1 MQNHENSVPEEN
13 IENVENNTESANTA
27 ENTEKTDETTVNSSV
42 DSEAKIKEL
51 NDRYLR
57 LYSEFDNYR
66 KRTVKEKSE
75 IIKTAA
81 EDVFK
86 AILPVIDDLERA
98 IKANES
104 VEDVNAIKEGML
116 LISNKLKN
124 TIQNKGLTSF
134 DSLGAV
140 FNPDTMEAITHIPA
154 TSDDQK
160 GKVIDELE
168 KGYKLGDK
176 VIRFAKVVVAQ

>member
-13 IENVENNTESANTA
+13 IENVENNKETANTT
-27 ENTEKTDETTVNSSV
+27 ENTEKTDETTVNTNAGS
-42 DSEAKIKEL
+42 DEKIKEL

-66 KRTVKEKSE
+66 KRTVKEKSD

-86 AILPVIDDLERA
+86 AIIPVIDDLERA
-98 IKANES
+98 IKANEG
-104 VEDVNAIKEGML
+104 VDDVNAIKEGML

-124 TIQNKGLTSF
+124 TIQNKGLTAF
-134 DSLGAV
+134 DSMGAV

-154 TSDDQK
+154 TSDEQK